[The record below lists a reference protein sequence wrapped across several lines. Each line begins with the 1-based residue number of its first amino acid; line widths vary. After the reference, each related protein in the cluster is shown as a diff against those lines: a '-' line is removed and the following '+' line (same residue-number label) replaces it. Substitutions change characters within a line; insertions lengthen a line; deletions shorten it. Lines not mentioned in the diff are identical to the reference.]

1 MTQPAVLVH
10 RSPDEL
16 AQAVCARLITS
27 LVDVQSTGRVPHW
40 VLTGGGIADRIHRAV
55 ADSPAR
61 GAVDWSRIEVW
72 WGDERFLPKGDPERN
87 ETQARAALLD
97 QVAVDPRRVHPMP
110 ASDDVDDDPD
120 DAADLYAAQLR
131 AAAAPEDHGEVPTFD
146 VLMLGVGPDGHVAS
160 LFPEKPALYEEDR
173 PVVAVR
179 GSPKPPPVRVS
190 LTMPVLRRSREV
202 WFVVAGDD
210 KAKAVRLAL
219 SGAGVVQVPAA
230 GPRGIQRT
238 IWLLDRAAASEL
250 PSGLSRIASP

>member
-1 MTQPAVLVH
+1 VLVH

-61 GAVDWSRIEVW
+61 GAVDWSRVEVW
-72 WGDERFLPKGDPERN
+72 WGDERFLPRGDPERN

-97 QVAVDPRRVHPMP
+97 HVALDPSRVHPM
-110 ASDDVDDDPD
+110 AATDDVDGDPD
-120 DAADLYAAQLR
+120 TAADVYSDLLR
-131 AAAAPEDHGEVPTFD
+131 AAAAPEDHGDVPTFD

-173 PVVAVR
+173 SVVAVR

-190 LTMPVLRRSREV
+190 LTMPALHRSREL

-250 PSGLSRIASP
+250 PSGLNRIASP

>member
-1 MTQPAVLVH
+1 MAEPAVLVH

-16 AQAVCARLITS
+16 AEAVCARLITT
-27 LVDVQSTGRVPHW
+27 LVDVQSSGRVPHW

-61 GAVDWSRIEVW
+61 GAVDWSRVEAW

-97 QVAVDPRRVHPMP
+97 HVAVDASRVHPIG
-110 ASDDVDDDPD
+110 ASDEVDDDPD
-120 DAADLYAAQLR
+120 RAADEYAELLR
-131 AAAAPEDHGEVPTFD
+131 AAARPEDHGTVPTFD

-160 LFPEKPALYEEDR
+160 LFPEKPALYDEDR
-173 PVVAVR
+173 PVTAVR
-179 GSPKPPPVRVS
+179 GSPKPPPVRVT
-190 LTMPVLRRSREV
+190 LTMPTLNHAREV
-202 WFVVAGDD
+202 WFVVAGED
-210 KAKAVRLAL
+210 KAKAARLAL
-219 SGAGVVQVPAA
+219 SGAGVVQIPAA

-250 PSGLSRIASP
+250 PSGLNRIASP